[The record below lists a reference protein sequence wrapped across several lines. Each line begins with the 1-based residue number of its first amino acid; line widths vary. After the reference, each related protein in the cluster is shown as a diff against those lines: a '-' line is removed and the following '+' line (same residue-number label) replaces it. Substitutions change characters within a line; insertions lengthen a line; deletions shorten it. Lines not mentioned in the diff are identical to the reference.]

1 MISFHKEAVT
11 IEIRLKFVMRQFE
24 AMLQITIDTEL
35 KLDSKSITKGTL
47 LIKNEKSSENLT
59 AR

>member
-1 MISFHKEAVT
+1 
-11 IEIRLKFVMRQFE
+11 MRQFE

-47 LIKNEKSSENLT
+47 LIKNEQSSENQG